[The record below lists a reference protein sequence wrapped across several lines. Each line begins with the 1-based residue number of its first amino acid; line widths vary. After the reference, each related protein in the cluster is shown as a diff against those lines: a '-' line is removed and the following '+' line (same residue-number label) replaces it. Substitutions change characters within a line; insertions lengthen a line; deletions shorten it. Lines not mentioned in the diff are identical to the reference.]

1 MLTIK
6 EFMELIDYRITE
18 GSDYCWRCFGDNAYS
33 ISSWNGDQD
42 GWSFAVVF
50 DTKTQCVYTV
60 EACDYKNN
68 RAYRMINPEY
78 RSAYEAE
85 SKQFGHSADEAW
97 DDVDYVDLETVEDFV
112 TKSQAIKA
120 GVDYDTRVDIVLDLT
135 DEEISQLMTAA
146 HDADMTVNQYV
157 EYVLQQ
163 YIDSHPILDTVK
175 KSKKDK
181 KNKSKKS

>member
-6 EFMELIDYRITE
+6 EFMELIEYRITE

-60 EACDYKNN
+60 EACDYKND

-85 SKQFGHSADEAW
+85 SKQFGHSANEAW

-112 TKSQAIKA
+112 IKSQAIKD
-120 GVDYDTRVDIVLDLT
+120 GVDYDTRVEIVLDLT
-135 DEEISQLMTAA
+135 DEEIKTLMARA
-146 HDADMTVNQYV
+146 HEADLTVNQFV
-157 EYVLQQ
+157 EQVLQQ
-163 YIDSHPILDTVK
+163 YIDRHAELLPEKKTKKS

-181 KNKSKKS
+181 K

>member
-1 MLTIK
+1 MITLK
-6 EFMELIDYRITE
+6 DFMELIEYRITE

-78 RSAYEAE
+78 RGAYEAE
-85 SKQFGHSADEAW
+85 SKQFGHSANEAW
-97 DDVDYVDLETVEDFV
+97 DAVNYVDLETVEDFV

-120 GVDYDTRVDIVLDLT
+120 GVDYDTRVEIELDLT
-135 DEEISQLMTAA
+135 EEEIKTLMARA
-146 HDADMTVNQYV
+146 HEADLTVNQFV
-157 EYVLQQ
+157 EQVLQQ
-163 YIDSHPILDTVK
+163 YIDQHAESVPEKKTK
-175 KSKKDK
+175 KSKSKKDK
-181 KNKSKKS
+181 K